1 MNDPRPTSCRAGLSH
16 ANPGRVSSHL
26 VRISCLFDFPLR
38 DLTVVMSS
46 ITRTGA
52 FSLCILIFDKTT
64 YLAVA
69 AMG

>member
-1 MNDPRPTSCRAGLSH
+1 MIHAQHRAG
-16 ANPGRVSSHL
+16 RVYPMQTL
-26 VRISCLFDFPLR
+26 VGCRVTWYEFLASFDFPLR